1 MRKHIASAV
10 AFSKKKAVAL
20 SLALSLFAM
29 DGQAQL
35 SSNPDKFLGNIT
47 TRYNVDYGKEPFYTL
62 WNQITPENESK
73 WESIEGSAR
82 GSFNWQS
89 DAAYNYAKQ
98 HNFPFKFHTFI
109 WGGQYPSWM
118 DNLST
123 AEQYKAIVEWLDAIK
138 KHYPTIDLI
147 DVVNEAI
154 PGHAPAPY
162 KDALGGDGVTGY
174 DWIVKAF
181 ELAYE
186 RWPDAILIYND
197 YNTFEWQKSQF
208 IDLVKKVRDAGAPI
222 DAYGCQSH
230 DLTGMDVS
238 KFKSAMTEIQ
248 NSLKMPMYSTEYDI
262 GTTDDDLQL
271 QRYKE
276 QIPYMWE
283 SSYCAGITL
292 WGYIYG
298 ATWTTDGNS
307 GIIRD
312 GKDRPAM
319 TWLRQYMQTD
329 AAKKAKSP
337 FPGMKKE
344 ASVYVKPAAPKV
356 PLGDNVPI
364 TVRARMRTKT
374 IEKVELYVK
383 GQLYETMTEAPY
395 VSHYTSIATGTHSLK
410 AIVYTTD
417 GEKYERVGS
426 FIVGS
431 RRAVHQGGGELPGT
445 VECENFDGGQ
455 EGIVYHDTDNRNTGN
470 AKSYRTNGGGV
481 DIVNTGDGY
490 GLGETMAGEWVEYTV
505 DVLEEGLYSFEALA
519 SAGAYGAS
527 FNLALSN
534 YSEQTPLTDNI
545 TVPCPKL
552 GDFSN
557 YQTIY
562 GRMLVPLQKGKQV
575 IRLNV
580 TGGQCNF
587 DRITFSRV
595 DVNENMKV
603 SVSASPVTPTVGSS
617 VTVKSSANNG
627 GEGIKCIRLYANGVL
642 FATLTEA
649 PYQAEYVPDM
659 KGLCYITAIA
669 EDMDGNE
676 SKIATTR
683 ISVKNVQKPFGD
695 MVSLPGVIEAENFDE
710 GGETLSF
717 HDTDKVD
724 EGGTK
729 YRSDNEGLDIVTGNG
744 GYAIGYTAANEW
756 TEYTVNV
763 TDPGKYEFE
772 ATVSSGVT
780 GSSFRICLVKNSTI
794 MTLATVTV
802 PQTGSS
808 NWDTYKVVKGVLS
821 RNLEEGEQVLRLVI
835 SGAQCNIDKIK
846 FNCTESTGINGVM
859 ADTPANS
866 EPVIYNLSG
875 QRLNSLQK
883 GINIVN
889 GKKVLVK

>member
-1 MRKHIASAV
+1 MRKHIVSAV

-20 SLALSLFAM
+20 SLALSLLSM
-29 DGQAQL
+29 DVHAQL

-82 GSFNWQS
+82 GRFNWQS

-431 RRAVHQGGGELPGT
+431 RRAVYQGGGELPGT
-445 VECENFDGGQ
+445 IECENFDGGQ
-455 EGIVYHDTDNRNTGN
+455 EGIVYHDTDNRNTGD

-481 DIVNTGDGY
+481 DIVNTDDGY
-490 GLGETMAGEWVEYTV
+490 GLGETMAGEWVE
-505 DVLEEGLYSFEALA
+505 
-519 SAGAYGAS
+519 
-527 FNLALSN
+527 
-534 YSEQTPLTDNI
+534 
-545 TVPCPKL
+545 
-552 GDFSN
+552 
-557 YQTIY
+557 
-562 GRMLVPLQKGKQV
+562 
-575 IRLNV
+575 
-580 TGGQCNF
+580 
-587 DRITFSRV
+587 
-595 DVNENMKV
+595 
-603 SVSASPVTPTVGSS
+603 
-617 VTVKSSANNG
+617 
-627 GEGIKCIRLYANGVL
+627 
-642 FATLTEA
+642 
-649 PYQAEYVPDM
+649 
-659 KGLCYITAIA
+659 
-669 EDMDGNE
+669 
-676 SKIATTR
+676 
-683 ISVKNVQKPFGD
+683 
-695 MVSLPGVIEAENFDE
+695 
-710 GGETLSF
+710 
-717 HDTDKVD
+717 
-724 EGGTK
+724 
-729 YRSDNEGLDIVTGNG
+729 
-744 GYAIGYTAANEW
+744 
-756 TEYTVNV
+756 
-763 TDPGKYEFE
+763 
-772 ATVSSGVT
+772 
-780 GSSFRICLVKNSTI
+780 
-794 MTLATVTV
+794 
-802 PQTGSS
+802 
-808 NWDTYKVVKGVLS
+808 
-821 RNLEEGEQVLRLVI
+821 
-835 SGAQCNIDKIK
+835 
-846 FNCTESTGINGVM
+846 
-859 ADTPANS
+859 
-866 EPVIYNLSG
+866 
-875 QRLNSLQK
+875 
-883 GINIVN
+883 
-889 GKKVLVK
+889 

>member
-1 MRKHIASAV
+1 M
-10 AFSKKKAVAL
+10 
-20 SLALSLFAM
+20 
-29 DGQAQL
+29 
-35 SSNPDKFLGNIT
+35 
-47 TRYNVDYGKEPFYTL
+47 
-62 WNQITPENESK
+62 
-73 WESIEGSAR
+73 
-82 GSFNWQS
+82 
-89 DAAYNYAKQ
+89 
-98 HNFPFKFHTFI
+98 
-109 WGGQYPSWM
+109 
-118 DNLST
+118 
-123 AEQYKAIVEWLDAIK
+123 
-138 KHYPTIDLI
+138 
-147 DVVNEAI
+147 
-154 PGHAPAPY
+154 
-162 KDALGGDGVTGY
+162 
-174 DWIVKAF
+174 
-181 ELAYE
+181 
-186 RWPDAILIYND
+186 
-197 YNTFEWQKSQF
+197 
-208 IDLVKKVRDAGAPI
+208 
-222 DAYGCQSH
+222 
-230 DLTGMDVS
+230 
-238 KFKSAMTEIQ
+238 
-248 NSLKMPMYSTEYDI
+248 
-262 GTTDDDLQL
+262 
-271 QRYKE
+271 
-276 QIPYMWE
+276 
-283 SSYCAGITL
+283 
-292 WGYIYG
+292 
-298 ATWTTDGNS
+298 
-307 GIIRD
+307 
-312 GKDRPAM
+312 
-319 TWLRQYMQTD
+319 
-329 AAKKAKSP
+329 
-337 FPGMKKE
+337 
-344 ASVYVKPAAPKV
+344 
-356 PLGDNVPI
+356 
-364 TVRARMRTKT
+364 
-374 IEKVELYVK
+374 
-383 GQLYETMTEAPY
+383 
-395 VSHYTSIATGTHSLK
+395 
-410 AIVYTTD
+410 
-417 GEKYERVGS
+417 
-426 FIVGS
+426 
-431 RRAVHQGGGELPGT
+431 
-445 VECENFDGGQ
+445 
-455 EGIVYHDTDNRNTGN
+455 
-470 AKSYRTNGGGV
+470 
-481 DIVNTGDGY
+481 NTGDGY

-744 GYAIGYTAANEW
+744 GHAIGYTAANEW

-763 TDPGKYEFE
+763 TTPGKYEFE